1 MAPSSISVLVVDD
14 FDPFRQYLCS
24 SLQETSD
31 KFACWEASDGL
42 EAVHQA
48 KELQPDLIL
57 LDIGLPKLNGISAAR
72 QIAKVSPASR
82 ILFVSQESSTDV
94 VREAFRVGAWGYI
107 VKTDLASELLTAVN
121 AVLDGTR
128 FVANRFERHEFILN
142 SVG

>member
-31 KFACWEASDGL
+31 RFVCWEASDGL
-42 EAVHQA
+42 EAVRQA

-72 QIAKVSPASR
+72 QIAKVSPASK

-128 FVANRFERHEFILN
+128 FVANRFERREFILN
-142 SVG
+142 SAG

>member
-31 KFACWEASDGL
+31 RFACWEASDGL

-72 QIAKVSPASR
+72 QIAKVSPASK

-94 VREAFRVGAWGYI
+94 VREAFSRRRMGLHRQ
-107 VKTDLASELLTAVN
+107 D
-121 AVLDGTR
+121 R
-128 FVANRFERHEFILN
+128 F
-142 SVG
+142 GK